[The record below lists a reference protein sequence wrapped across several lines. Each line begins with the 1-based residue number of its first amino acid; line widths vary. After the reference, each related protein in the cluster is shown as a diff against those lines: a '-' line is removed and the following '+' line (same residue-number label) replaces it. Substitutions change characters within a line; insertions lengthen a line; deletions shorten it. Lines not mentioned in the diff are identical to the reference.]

1 VAKLSSGTLEAIRN
15 FGKEGMLTGS
25 GQGMA
30 PVTPAQQFG
39 SGAGRGIKKMLGAVM
54 PGADFRSD
62 FEVYKDNLKSAT
74 GTREILVV
82 QRDYARSRGDTAG
95 ALEAQ
100 IKIDALDK
108 EVAQQQKDADTRS
121 SMAKRARDLG
131 QNELAETIQT
141 ASEAHLLEIGKD
153 LRALQAKEFDQ
164 TLSRK
169 ETEGILRALSSRT
182 GIDYED
188 IKDLSVD
195 EATKY
200 IEVAEGASTD
210 RYELTLKDGSKAV
223 MQLPESGGKVFYNG
237 SWQWPAEINAVKPD
251 PRIQKTLDIST
262 EGKSDFA
269 GVMIKRFGKEI
280 DHVGT
285 MRDAAEANNRS
296 FELMDKGVNTGAF
309 ANLITE
315 TDKVMHVLSGGLL
328 PLNEETINT
337 IDLRLERSI
346 KVLEDIKQ
354 LGSGTGIS
362 NADLLFMREIKAQD
376 LSKITEENMLKIL
389 EIERRL
395 IEGTVERFSKTLDYM
410 TAKKF
415 VDNDDVQYLSQFK
428 TIPEKYEF
436 KGQREKL
443 QDRPSPTDVSRLPPD
458 HQKWI
463 QGNL

>member
-1 VAKLSSGTLEAIRN
+1 MAKLSSGTLEAIRN

-39 SGAGRGIKKMLGAVM
+39 SGAGRGIKKMLGAVT
-54 PGADFRSD
+54 GEDFRSD

-74 GTREILVV
+74 GTREMLVV
-82 QRDYARSRGDTAG
+82 QRDYARSRGNTAG

-100 IKIDALDK
+100 VKIDALDK
-108 EVAQQQKDADTRS
+108 EVAQQQKDANTRS
-121 SMAKRARDLG
+121 SMAKRAKALG

-153 LRALQAKEFDQ
+153 LRSLQAKQFDQ

-169 ETEGILRALSSRT
+169 ETEGVLRSLSTRT

-251 PRIQKTLDIST
+251 PRIQKTLDLAK
-262 EGKSDFA
+262 EGQSKFADF
-269 GVMIKRFGKEI
+269 MITRFEKEL

-296 FELMDKGVNTGAF
+296 FELMDEGVNIGAF

-346 KVLEDIKQ
+346 KVLEDIKK

-395 IEGTVERFSKTLDYM
+395 IEGTVERFGESLDHM
-410 TAKKF
+410 ITRKW
-415 VDNDDVQYLSQFK
+415 VNDDDVQYFNQFK

-436 KGQREKL
+436 KGQREKF
-443 QDRPSPTDVSRLPPD
+443 QNRPPPIDISKLPPD

-463 QGNL
+463 QGNLQ

>member
-1 VAKLSSGTLEAIRN
+1 MAKLSSGTLEAIRN

-25 GQGMA
+25 GQRMA
-30 PVTPAQQFG
+30 PVTPAQTFG
-39 SGAGRGIKKMLGAVM
+39 GGAGAGIKKMLG
-54 PGADFRSD
+54 GITGGDFRSD

-74 GTREILVV
+74 GTKEMLVV

-100 IKIDALDK
+100 IKIDALNK
-108 EVAQQQKDADTRS
+108 EVAQQQKDANTRS

-153 LRALQAKEFDQ
+153 LRSLQAKQFDQ

-169 ETEGILRALSSRT
+169 ETEGVLRSLSTRT

-210 RYELTLKDGSKAV
+210 RYELTLKDDSKAV

-251 PRIQKTLDIST
+251 PRIQKTLDLAK
-262 EGKSDFA
+262 EGQSKFADF
-269 GVMIKRFGKEI
+269 MITRFEKEL

-285 MRDAAEANNRS
+285 MRSAAEDNNRS
-296 FELMDKGVNTGAF
+296 FELMDKGVNIGAF

-337 IDLRLERSI
+337 IDLRLKRSI
-346 KVLEDIKQ
+346 KVLEDIKK

-362 NADLLFMREIKAQD
+362 NADLLFMREIKGQD
-376 LSKITEENMLKIL
+376 LSKITEANMLEIL
-389 EIERRL
+389 EVERRL
-395 IEGTVERFSKTLDYM
+395 IEGTVERFGKSLDHM
-410 TAKKF
+410 TTRKW
-415 VDNDDVQYLSQFK
+415 VNDDDVQYFNQFK

-436 KGQREKL
+436 KGEREEFPN
-443 QDRPSPTDVSRLPPD
+443 RPNTLDTSRLPLEYQD
-458 HQKWI
+458 WVKS
-463 QGNL
+463 NL